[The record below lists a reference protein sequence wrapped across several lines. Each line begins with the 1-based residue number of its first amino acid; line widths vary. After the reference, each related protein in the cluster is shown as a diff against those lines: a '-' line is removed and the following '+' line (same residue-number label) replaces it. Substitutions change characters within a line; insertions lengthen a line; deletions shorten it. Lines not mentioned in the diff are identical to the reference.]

1 MRQNVD
7 IEKVTAEEL
16 RTLDAIRSRK
26 ESVWRGICGKTNIAP
41 NNTETKVV
49 SMPRMRKL
57 SWVGVAASVVAL
69 VAIGATLFFNT
80 HKIDELSECP
90 MVMTAD
96 ADRVYSMLEDGT
108 VVRLAQGTTMGYDL
122 SGNKRIVVLDGQASF
137 SVKRD
142 EQRPF
147 IVHLEG
153 RDSKVEVLGTSFV
166 VENLKDR
173 DRFGVKVKSGVV
185 RLSTPF
191 GTADLNYGEK
201 VVVEKELFEKKV
213 CSASAMSDWDANR
226 LELKEATLKDVVSEL
241 MDLYPEIKKVEEKP
255 IGLIDQKSDI
265 LVTSKFDN
273 ESLDKVLK
281 ELSLH
286 FGIKMEFVGGSLTLT
301 R

>member
-1 MRQNVD
+1 MKQSID
-7 IEKVTAEEL
+7 INQVTADEL

-26 ESVWRGICGKTNIAP
+26 ESIWQNICSKADIAHQP
-41 NNTETKVV
+41 AEPKVV
-49 SMPRMRKL
+49 KMPRKRW
-57 SWVGVAASVVAL
+57 SWMGVAASVAVLIA
-69 VAIGATLFFNT
+69 VGATLFFNSN
-80 HKIDELSECP
+80 KGYELGDNAI
-90 MVMTAD
+90 VMTAD
-96 ADRVYSMLEDGT
+96 TDRECGVLEDGT
-108 VVRLAQGTTMGYDL
+108 IVRLAQGTTMRYDL
-122 SGNKRIVVLDGQASF
+122 SSKKRVVVLDGQASF

-147 IVHLEG
+147 VVHLNG

-173 DRFGVKVKSGVV
+173 DRFGVKVKSGKV
-185 RLSTPF
+185 RIATPF
-191 GTADLNYGEK
+191 GTADLSYGEK
-201 VVVEKELFEKKV
+201 VVVDQELFEKKV
-213 CSASAMSDWDANR
+213 CSTSAMSDWDANR

-255 IGLIDQKSDI
+255 TGLIDQKSDI

-273 ESLDKVLK
+273 ETLETVLK